1 MQTTGYMIINGEK
14 ILVLCRQKRFSRQF
28 KIRTSGKDGNEFTD
42 ESIVFSD
49 APELLIKLKKGQVI
63 EL

>member
-1 MQTTGYMIINGEK
+1 MQTTGYMIVGNEK
-14 ILVLCRQKRFSRQF
+14 ILVLCRQKRLSRQF

-42 ESIVFSD
+42 ESIALKD
-49 APELLIKLKKGQVI
+49 MPELLAKLKKGEVI